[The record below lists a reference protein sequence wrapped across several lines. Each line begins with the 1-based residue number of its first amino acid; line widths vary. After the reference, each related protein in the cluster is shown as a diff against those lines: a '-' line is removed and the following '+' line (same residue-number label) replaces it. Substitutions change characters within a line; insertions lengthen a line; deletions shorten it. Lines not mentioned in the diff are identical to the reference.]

1 MTLRT
6 THDFFPLH
14 FGIGS
19 YHRGIVKLLLILCAM
34 TTVLWESLPCWA
46 QRKADAVMEF
56 VPAAAS
62 AKMAGDAKLHGVVGS
77 RNGNARLFSA
87 TAGGL
92 QVSDDAG
99 RSWQRLPIGGRDERI
114 FALATHPAIPGR
126 LYVGRSDGVWM
137 STDNG
142 RSWDALPY
150 PGSVP
155 LALAAAPSEPDTLYL
170 ATSRQGIYR
179 SKSGGGNWEE
189 INGGLPVNRAG
200 NRPDQIDQLW
210 VDPANA
216 NNVLASIERL
226 GIFRTV
232 NGMVWEEFNKGL
244 PFPLPRPVSSAKV
257 AHDPTRTTNNIY
269 LAMQHPLH
277 SHLVRTRLF
286 VLGENES
293 WRPLRARIPDNFSV
307 KSLVVDATRQKLQL
321 WSDQSVLEAPLP
333 R

>member
-1 MTLRT
+1 MTLRRT
-6 THDFFPLH
+6 RRFLPLRCR
-14 FGIGS
+14 IES
-19 YHRGIVKLLLILCAM
+19 YHRSIVKLLLLLCTITTILGG
-34 TTVLWESLPCWA
+34 SLPCWA
-46 QRKADAVMEF
+46 QRKADAVMQF
-56 VPAAAS
+56 VPAPAS
-62 AKMAGDAKLHGVVGS
+62 ANMAGDAKLHSVVGS
-77 RNGNARLFSA
+77 RDGNAKLFSA

-99 RSWQRLPIGGRDERI
+99 RSWQRVPIRGRDERI

-126 LYVGRSDGVWM
+126 LYVGRSDGVWI

-170 ATSRQGIYR
+170 ATSRQGIYKSR
-179 SKSGGGNWEE
+179 SGGGNWEE

-200 NRPDQIDQLW
+200 NGPEQSDQLW

-216 NNVLASIERL
+216 NTVLASIERL

-232 NGMVWEEFNKGL
+232 NGKVWDEFNKGL
-244 PFPLPRPVSSAKV
+244 PFPLPRPVSSAKM
-257 AHDPTRTTNNIY
+257 AHDPTRATNNIY

-286 VLGENES
+286 VLEEQEA
-293 WRPLRARIPDNFSV
+293 WRPLRVRIPDNFSV
-307 KSLVVDATRQKLQL
+307 KSLVVDAARQKLQL
-321 WSDQSVLEAPLP
+321 WGDQAVLEASLP